1 MTLTETPF
9 SSTGKAGERRFSE
22 TQFSVTEKQVKLASD
37 LASATVERT
46 ILSSPGAKPAGVPGT
61 GLGAGVGLGLGL
73 GAGGAAATGMLL
85 APVKNESTADDWFV
99 MIGVIR

>member
-22 TQFSVTEKQVKLASD
+22 TQFSDEKQVKETSD
-37 LASATVERT
+37 GASAAVERT

-61 GLGAGVGLGLGL
+61 GLGVGVGLGVGL
-73 GAGGAAATGMLL
+73 GSGVAAATGMLL
-85 APVKNESTADDWFV
+85 APVKNDSTAADWFV
-99 MIGVIR
+99 IVGVIR